1 MPEVL
6 GKSSNVAEI
15 LWNFN
20 RCKGEKRI
28 TLKQNPHFYNG
39 LPRKKEA
46 YGDDFRNDPMESFL
60 DTPEVYVLTDRP
72 SRVYLQSGQ
81 DARAFGNVWLP
92 NDAII
97 FKGTWLLL
105 QTWPLSTSL
114 QTSAASSKA
123 KASWEHPFKATL
135 KYGTVLSLCSPPH
148 RQMPFPGSHYRTG
161 ENRFAAR

>member
-1 MPEVL
+1 VPEVL

-28 TLKQNPHFYNG
+28 TLKQNPHFYKD

-46 YGDDFRNDPMESFL
+46 YRGDFRGDPMESFL

-72 SRVYLQSGQ
+72 GRVFLESGQ
-81 DARAFGNVWLP
+81 GARAFGNVWIP

-97 FKGTWLLL
+97 FKGTWH
-105 QTWPLSTSL
+105 TLSSF
-114 QTSAASSKA
+114 
-123 KASWEHPFKATL
+123 PF
-135 KYGTVLSLCSPPH
+135 
-148 RQMPFPGSHYRTG
+148 
-161 ENRFAAR
+161 